1 MTGAP
6 QRGLLSSETDGYDLN
21 GNTTSVT
28 INGGT
33 YRDTYDDEDRLVSV
47 SPPGYISPL
56 DTYVYNGLGLR
67 VGKTDSTG
75 TYAYV
80 CDGTTPG
87 APVLIDGHTQYTPGL
102 SENRGAGSVYYD
114 FDRLGNRGLGRLHQG
129 PGVGGGLVV
138 AAHGRDDLAQDGFG
152 VFMGHLAGAR
162 RRMAAAAELA
172 HQGADVGA
180 GRFV

>member
-1 MTGAP
+1 M
-6 QRGLLSSETDGYDLN
+6 RW
-21 GNTTSVT
+21 
-28 INGGT
+28 
-33 YRDTYDDEDRLVSV
+33 DDEDRLVSV
-47 SPPGYISPL
+47 TPPGYTSPL
-56 DTYVYNGLGLR
+56 DKFSYNGLGLR
-67 VGKTDSTG
+67 VAKTDSTNS
-75 TYAYV
+75 YIYV

-102 SENRGAGSVYYD
+102 SENRA
-114 FDRLGNRGLGRLHQG
+114 GLGGGLGGFHQG

-152 VFMGHLAGAR
+152 VLVGHLAGAR